1 MGIHLN
7 LNKKRVE
14 TRDDDLVVDRL
25 STIFSFTNF
34 QKVWIG
40 DASNFY
46 DVTIYTNELNE
57 HYEPLMYRFHLGDLE
72 LLIEF
77 VFSPREK
84 TRSLLTMRGDGRVS
98 KRQHKYVTD
107 YLFKQ
112 DNRFVYDD
120 PILGTG
126 HLLERRNIKS

>member
-1 MGIHLN
+1 MGTHLN
-7 LNKKRVE
+7 LSKKRIDIK
-14 TRDDDLVVDRL
+14 DDDLVVDKL

-57 HYEPLMYRFHLGDLE
+57 HYEPLMYRFHLRDLDAM
-72 LLIEF
+72 IEF
-77 VFSPREK
+77 VFSPRAK

-98 KRQHKYVTD
+98 KRQHNYVTD
-107 YLFKQ
+107 FLFKQ

-120 PILGTG
+120 PILGTW
-126 HLLERRNIKS
+126 HLLERRKST